1 MIVLLWFRG
10 AATLTWTLLAVRVA
24 ETPLVTREVVQVTCV
39 GPTRGQTR
47 AHVGGT
53 VRGVAE
59 TIELTPVGHPRV
71 LGPGPRGHAHLG
83 PDHQGARPRLAV
95 VVLDVDGAGVV
106 RQRQLAGGLDYPDV
120 RAVAEGFLRTTSQ
133 SLN

>member
-1 MIVLLWFRG
+1 M
-10 AATLTWTLLAVRVA
+10 RVA

>member
-1 MIVLLWFRG
+1 M
-10 AATLTWTLLAVRVA
+10 RVA
-24 ETPLVTREVVQVTCV
+24 ETSLVTREVVQVTCV

-83 PDHQGARPRLAV
+83 PNHQGARPRLAV
-95 VVLDVDGAGVV
+95 VVLDVDSAGVV
-106 RQRQLAGGLDYPDV
+106 RHRQLAGGLDYSDV
-120 RAVAEGFLRTTSQ
+120 SAVAEGFLRTTSQ